1 MVRINS
7 NKDFH
12 YTPNFYPEHPAE
24 LTLADYNAR
33 HCLSC
38 RKNDDEDLFVM
49 EVNTV

>member
-1 MVRINS
+1 MSCLHLV
-7 NKDFH
+7 H
-12 YTPNFYPEHPAE
+12 YPEHPAE

-49 EVNTV
+49 EVDTV